1 MTPSPAEILFQY
13 LAITDE
19 PRAADIIIGFGHFD
33 MEIPRQCGRLYQAG
47 FARHILLAG
56 GIGAGTADLGQPE
69 GIAFREE
76 LRRTFPGIPDAHVTV
91 EYASTNTGENVTR
104 SAALLRAADAE
115 FCFERGIRR
124 VIAVASPYRQ
134 RRVMLTLN
142 QLYPDIEVINVP
154 PVSSYE
160 AQRALFTGKEQSL
173 DALLAGEIERLV
185 KYALLGYIREEPLPS
200 EISFA
205 YRTLKIQLE
214 GEGID

>member
-1 MTPSPAEILFQY
+1 M
-13 LAITDE
+13 
-19 PRAADIIIGFGHFD
+19 
-33 MEIPRQCGRLYQAG
+33 
-47 FARHILLAG
+47 
-56 GIGAGTADLGQPE
+56 
-69 GIAFREE
+69 
-76 LRRTFPGIPDAHVTV
+76 
-91 EYASTNTGENVTR
+91 
-104 SAALLRAADAE
+104 LRAADAE